1 MCITQPDSSSV
12 VGILARTRPAFWLMA
27 HSSGQY
33 ELFYGARRNPDGLAR
48 VDYRPLG
55 KQRTQAVSAVR
66 FSTVALIAVSL
77 SASIGTRQ
85 DSLVCG
91 ICLPATRQ
99 RCILKI
105 KRASRNNY
113 QAFGCRSEDKKQN
126 REKGI
131 FFQDSLSLC
140 IF

>member
-1 MCITQPDSSSV
+1 
-12 VGILARTRPAFWLMA
+12 MA

-105 KRASRNNY
+105 KSIKHSVVDRKIKNKIGRKESFFKIVFLSASFDWHPMSNLH
-113 QAFGCRSEDKKQN
+113 FKQVI
-126 REKGI
+126 E
-131 FFQDSLSLC
+131 
-140 IF
+140 